1 MAKPRER
8 VLDFTHSTPQRALK
22 LLELPPELAELISSG
37 NGSTLYLKSGRASS
51 SSSPPST
58 SSDAYVNLCTTTQTY
73 MVRQVHS
80 SNCIYLTQ
88 PCRSTTPH
96 QPQQPK
102 PDAPA
107 CITTIAK
114 CNATLELVKMDSSNS
129 YSAFPYLQRALRVYS
144 GTHAEEGRDVDMLDG
159 SDGDTGLSAASTNTT
174 VRRERERKR
183 ERRRVMRKVFADVPL
198 SLAECERGWVEMC
211 GFVHFE
217 RDFGGGGGA
226 TSAAGF
232 RLACWRPSAVV
243 RVQAWKRVLDGAV
256 LQGIDVGKQFLT
268 QDLWRGFRDGDEG
281 DGKESGDAG
290 FPRSLFD
297 ALVRRLM
304 GDPASVGL
312 GKVCEEIKW
321 ASFDRDTTVSWVGES
336 YLEANAPDPTMAM
349 DRAQFMES
357 WKDLLPESW
366 RCRATWDNLKSTIST
381 PDNLS
386 TPPVVYGH

>member
-1 MAKPRER
+1 MAKPRDR

-51 SSSPPST
+51 SSAPST
-58 SSDAYVNLCTTTQTY
+58 SSDAYVNLCTATQTY

-114 CNATLELVKMDSSNS
+114 CNATLELVKMDSSNA

-144 GTHAEEGRDVDMLDG
+144 GTHAEEGGDVDMLDG
-159 SDGDTGLSAASTNTT
+159 SDEDTGLSAASTNTT
-174 VRRERERKR
+174 VRRER

-198 SLAECERGWVEMC
+198 SLAECERGWVEM
-211 GFVHFE
+211 GV
-217 RDFGGGGGA
+217 

-243 RVQAWKRVLDGAV
+243 RVQAWKRILDGAV
-256 LQGIDVGKQFLT
+256 LQGIDVGKQFLA

-281 DGKESGDAG
+281 DGKGSGDAG

-366 RCRATWDNLKSTIST
+366 RCRATWDNLKNDCHQY
-381 PDNLS
+381 PDPASVCYKPRAEPKATRSGLKKH
-386 TPPVVYGH
+386 G

>member
-1 MAKPRER
+1 
-8 VLDFTHSTPQRALK
+8 
-22 LLELPPELAELISSG
+22 
-37 NGSTLYLKSGRASS
+37 
-51 SSSPPST
+51 
-58 SSDAYVNLCTTTQTY
+58 
-73 MVRQVHS
+73 
-80 SNCIYLTQ
+80 
-88 PCRSTTPH
+88 
-96 QPQQPK
+96 
-102 PDAPA
+102 
-107 CITTIAK
+107 
-114 CNATLELVKMDSSNS
+114 MDSSNA

-144 GTHAEEGRDVDMLDG
+144 GTHAEEGGDVDMLDG
-159 SDGDTGLSAASTNTT
+159 SDEDTGLSAASTNTT
-174 VRRERERKR
+174 VRRER

-217 RDFGGGGGA
+217 RDFGGGGV

-243 RVQAWKRVLDGAV
+243 RVQAWKRILDGAV
-256 LQGIDVGKQFLT
+256 LQGIDVGKQFLA

-281 DGKESGDAG
+281 DGKGSGDAG

-312 GKVCEEIKW
+312 GKVCEEIKCKLGLQSVYLVLAMDECMLTYLILLG

-366 RCRATWDNLKSTIST
+366 RCRATWDNLKVCKGISCVCRI
-381 PDNLS
+381 LR
-386 TPPVVYGH
+386 VYAYKNIYPERAVCRRTSFLE

>member
-37 NGSTLYLKSGRASS
+37 NGSTYVYTAYQKNMKKRKSIICPLTGPAILQNPHSLYLKSGRASS

-312 GKVCEEIKW
+312 GKVCEEIKCK
-321 ASFDRDTTVSWVGES
+321 
-336 YLEANAPDPTMAM
+336 L
-349 DRAQFMES
+349 
-357 WKDLLPESW
+357 
-366 RCRATWDNLKSTIST
+366 
-381 PDNLS
+381 
-386 TPPVVYGH
+386 